1 VTKREKE
8 KQNKGMYKAGSTS
21 SCIITKATEPVQYC
35 LTRAIRLSYQ
45 VVSCWE
51 EYLHKKCNGAVMA
64 KLKELLALLAIF
76 SNLFLVDSFSLGLPH
91 VNPGKTTQTSFV
103 TW

>member
-1 VTKREKE
+1 
-8 KQNKGMYKAGSTS
+8 
-21 SCIITKATEPVQYC
+21 
-35 LTRAIRLSYQ
+35 
-45 VVSCWE
+45 
-51 EYLHKKCNGAVMA
+51 MA